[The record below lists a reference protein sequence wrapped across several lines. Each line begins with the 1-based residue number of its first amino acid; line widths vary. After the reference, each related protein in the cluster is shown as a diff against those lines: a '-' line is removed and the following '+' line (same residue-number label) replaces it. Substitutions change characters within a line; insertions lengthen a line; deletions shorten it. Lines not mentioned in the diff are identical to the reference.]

1 MKEPDFRK
9 RKGGFHHYVRYR
21 KTGRTR
27 QAAGAG
33 KHPPETAV
41 IKKAQEL
48 GLHTVMGMEMLV
60 NQVSAIC
67 KFILDWEAPEEAKKI
82 GIDF

>member
-1 MKEPDFRK
+1 M
-9 RKGGFHHYVRYR
+9 
-21 KTGRTR
+21 
-27 QAAGAG
+27 
-33 KHPPETAV
+33 

-82 GIDF
+82 GIDFYCNLFNYHK